1 VIYRYDLHIHT
12 AECDLAAHVPAA
24 EIVRMYHEAG
34 YNGLVIT
41 DHCFSIFF
49 DWFKEEL
56 DGKSHKEITERWL
69 RGYYEARNEGEKL
82 GMTILPGAE
91 VRFDGT
97 INDYLVY
104 GLTEDFFYNAP
115 QMNRLK
121 NLNELLAVLPED
133 ACVVHAH
140 PFRVNMTVIDPTPLF
155 GIEIYNGGTD
165 AYRNHLAEDLALHY
179 GKVMTSGSDFHHAS
193 HLARGGIMTQSKIET
208 PADLVSVLK
217 KGAYSVIK
225 T

>member
-1 VIYRYDLHIHT
+1 MMYRYDLHIHT
-12 AECDLAAHVPAA
+12 AECDLAASVPAA
-24 EIVRMYHEAG
+24 EIVRLYHNEG

-41 DHCFSIFF
+41 DHNFSIFF
-49 DWFKEEL
+49 DWFGEEL
-56 DGKSHKEITERWL
+56 AGKSHKEITERWL
-69 RGYYEARNEGEKL
+69 RGYYEARNEGERL
-82 GMTILPGAE
+82 GMTVLPGAE

-115 QMNRLK
+115 QLNRLK

-133 ACVVHAH
+133 VCVVQAH

-155 GIEIYNGGTD
+155 GIEAYNGGTEM
-165 AYRNHLAEDLALHY
+165 YRNHLAKDLALHY
-179 GKVMTSGSDFHHAS
+179 KKPMTSGSDFHHVS
-193 HLARGGIMTQSKIET
+193 HLARGGIMPRTKTEP

-217 KGAYSVIK
+217 KGAYSLIE

>member
-1 VIYRYDLHIHT
+1 MMYRYDLHIHT
-12 AECDLAAHVPAA
+12 AECDLAATVPAA
-24 EIVRMYHEAG
+24 EIVRMYHDEG

-49 DWFKEEL
+49 DWFGEEL
-56 DGKSHKEITERWL
+56 AGKSHKEITERWL

-82 GMTILPGAE
+82 GMTVLPGAE

-121 NLNELLAVLPED
+121 NLGELLAVLPED
-133 ACVVHAH
+133 VCVVQAH
-140 PFRVNMTVIDPTPLF
+140 PFRVNMTVIDPAPLF
-155 GIEIYNGGTD
+155 GIEAYNGGTEM
-165 AYRNHLAEDLALHY
+165 YRNHLAKDLALHY
-179 GKVMTSGSDFHHAS
+179 GKPMTSGSDFHHKS
-193 HLARGGIMTQSKIET
+193 HLARGGIMTRTKIET
-208 PADLVSVLK
+208 PADLVALLK
-217 KGAYSVIK
+217 NGAYSLIE

>member
-1 VIYRYDLHIHT
+1 MMYRYDLHIHT
-12 AECDLAAHVPAA
+12 AECDLAASVPAA
-24 EIVRMYHEAG
+24 EIVRMYHDEG

-49 DWFKEEL
+49 DWFGEEL
-56 DGKSHKEITERWL
+56 AGKSHKEITERWL

-82 GMTILPGAE
+82 GMTVLPGAE

-121 NLNELLAVLPED
+121 NLGELFAVLPED
-133 ACVVHAH
+133 VCVEQAH
-140 PFRVNMTVIDPTPLF
+140 PFRVNMTVIDPAPLF
-155 GIEIYNGGTD
+155 GIEAYNGGTEM
-165 AYRNHLAEDLALHY
+165 YRNHLAKDLALHY
-179 GKVMTSGSDFHHAS
+179 KKPMTSGSDFHHQS
-193 HLARGGIMTQSKIET
+193 HLARGGIMTRTKIET
-208 PADLVSVLK
+208 PADLVALLK
-217 KGAYSVIK
+217 SGAYSLIE